1 MNPESAR
8 SNSGQQNVDDSF
20 WAALFSEEEANPTPP
35 ASPFDDLSLDD
46 EPLLQNDI
54 LGNESPSF
62 PRPIDPWTVAQEAYE
77 EDDTLLLTVTGFNKG
92 GLLVDWHGLPGFI
105 PASQL
110 VDFPQFHVAAQRNQ
124 VLKEA
129 VGSDLQVKIIEVN
142 PRLNRLI
149 FSERAA
155 LVDSSQREL
164 VLASINPGD
173 TVTGTVTNLTD
184 FGAFVDL
191 GGVEGL
197 IHISELSWSRVIHP
211 SKILSP
217 DEAVEVLVLDIDQ
230 EKERVALS
238 LKQLHQDPW
247 RTAEDRYYQGQIVEG
262 AISNIVNY
270 GAFVLLERELEGLIH
285 ISELAEGDFLHP
297 RNVVSIGEHV
307 KAKVLYVDAK
317 SKRLALT
324 LRGASPTE

>member
-1 MNPESAR
+1 MSPESAR
-8 SNSGQQNVDDSF
+8 GNSGSQNVDESF
-20 WAALFSEEEANPTPP
+20 WAALFSEEESAPTPP
-35 ASPFDDLSLDD
+35 PTFEDLSLDD
-46 EPLLQNDI
+46 ESLFANTAQIKDTQ
-54 LGNESPSF
+54 SF
-62 PRPIDPWTVAQEAYE
+62 SRPADPWATAQEAYE
-77 EDDTLLLTVTGFNKG
+77 EDDTLSLTVTGFNKG
-92 GLLVDWHGLPGFI
+92 GLLVEWHGLPGFI

-110 VDFPQFHVAAQRNQ
+110 VNFPQFHVAAQRNH

-129 VGSDLQVKIIEVN
+129 VGTTLQVKIIEVN

-155 LVDSSQREL
+155 LVDSGQREL

-173 TVTGTVTNLTD
+173 IVSGTVTNLTD

-211 SKILSP
+211 SKILQP
-217 DEAVEVLVLDIDQ
+217 DDIVEVLVLVIDQ

-247 RTAEDRYYQGQIVEG
+247 LTAEDRYFQGQLVEG
-262 AISNIVNY
+262 TISNIVNY

-307 KAKVLYVDAK
+307 SAKVLYVDAK

-324 LRGASPTE
+324 LREATPNE

>member
-8 SNSGQQNVDDSF
+8 GNSGQQNVDDSF
-20 WAALFSEEEANPTPP
+20 WAALFSEEESNPTPP
-35 ASPFDDLSLDD
+35 ETFDKLSLDD
-46 EPLLQNDI
+46 ESIFNTTNQTE
-54 LGNESPSF
+54 ESQIPHI
-62 PRPIDPWTVAQEAYE
+62 IDPWTIAQDAYDE
-77 EDDTLLLTVTGFNKG
+77 EETLSLTVTGFNKG
-92 GLLVDWHGLPGFI
+92 GLLVEWHSLPGFV

-110 VDFPQFHVAAQRNQ
+110 VDFPQFHVAAQRNN
-124 VLKEA
+124 VLQEA
-129 VGSDLQVKIIEVN
+129 VGTALQVKIIEVN

-149 FSERAA
+149 LSERAA
-155 LVDSSQREL
+155 QVDSGQREL
-164 VLASINPGD
+164 VLASIKPGD
-173 TVTGTVTNLTD
+173 TVSGNVTNLTD
-184 FGAFVDL
+184 FGAFIDL

-211 SKILSP
+211 SKILEP
-217 DEAVEVLVLDIDQ
+217 DETVEVLVLAIDQ

-238 LKQLHQDPW
+238 LKQLYPNPW
-247 RTAEDRYYQGQIVEG
+247 LTAEDRYYQGQIVEG
-262 AISNIVNY
+262 KISNIVNY

-307 KAKVLYVDAK
+307 TAKVLYVDAK

-324 LRGASPTE
+324 LRGASSNE